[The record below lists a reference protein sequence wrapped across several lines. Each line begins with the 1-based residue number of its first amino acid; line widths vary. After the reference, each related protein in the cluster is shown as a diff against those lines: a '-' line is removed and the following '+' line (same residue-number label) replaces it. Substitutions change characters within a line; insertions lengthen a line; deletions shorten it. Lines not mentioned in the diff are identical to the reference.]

1 MPQHPKGTVF
11 ASPFPHF
18 PVLDFMLLT
27 KEMIVNSILW
37 YLIPSRHWLRNIR
50 YLIQRYKSKPTSK
63 FGFRFFQCL
72 LKLPFLLVR
81 FMKVTDSQQLCSCEG
96 TLETV
101 KTRNTFRNIGC
112 SIFLQIPLSLGGGQR
127 ETGPF
132 ELKLYLKESK
142 QKPPL
147 KHVEIL
153 LVSQSYRFYSK
164 LVGKI
169 LVSSTWLI
177 ILWMT

>member
-1 MPQHPKGTVF
+1 MTQHPKGTVF

-112 SIFLQIPLSLGGGQR
+112 SIFLQIPLSLGGGAEGNR
-127 ETGPF
+127 SFWTETIF
-132 ELKLYLKESK
+132 KRK
-142 QKPPL
+142 QTKTPTQACGN
-147 KHVEIL
+147 
-153 LVSQSYRFYSK
+153 SA
-164 LVGKI
+164 G
-169 LVSSTWLI
+169 
-177 ILWMT
+177 